1 MNTSIWGGMQME
13 IAAKRMRQ
21 LREGMSLPQTK
32 IGELF
37 GVPQSSIYR
46 YEYGQSSPSFENMV
60 RFADYFDVSLD
71 YIFGRT
77 DNPQGKLYEYQPKI
91 LTDKIEDKKDLRQFI
106 EMCFDPDSP
115 MYGKLKETLFQMIG
129 GDEK

>member
-1 MNTSIWGGMQME
+1 ME
-13 IAAKRMRQ
+13 IVAKRLRQ
-21 LREGMSLPQTK
+21 LREGMKLPQTK
-32 IGELF
+32 IGELL
-37 GVPQSSIYR
+37 GVPQSSVYR

-71 YIFGRT
+71 YVFGRT
-77 DNPQGKLYEYQPKI
+77 DDPQGKIYEFQPKV
-91 LTDKIEDKKDLRQFI
+91 LTDKVENKAELRQFI

-129 GDEK
+129 GDKE

>member
-1 MNTSIWGGMQME
+1 ME
-13 IAAKRMRQ
+13 IVAKRMRQ
-21 LREGMSLPQTK
+21 LREGMGIPQTK
-32 IGELF
+32 IGELL

-60 RFADYFDVSLD
+60 RFADHFDVSLD
-71 YIFGRT
+71 YIFGRA
-77 DNPQGKLYEYQPKI
+77 DDPQGKLYEFQPKVM
-91 LTDKIEDKKDLRQFI
+91 TDKIEGKQELKQFI

-115 MYGKLKETLFQMIG
+115 MYGRLKETLFQMIG

>member
-1 MNTSIWGGMQME
+1 MTTSIRGGFNME
-13 IAAKRMRQ
+13 IVAKRMKQ
-21 LREGMSLPQTK
+21 LREGMNLPQTK
-32 IGELF
+32 IGELL

-71 YIFGRT
+71 FIFGRA
-77 DNPQGKLYEYQPKI
+77 DDPQGKLYEFQPKI
-91 LTDKIEDKKDLRQFI
+91 LTDKIENKQELKQFI

-115 MYGKLKETLFQMIG
+115 MYGRLKETLFQMIG
-129 GDEK
+129 GDE